1 MRESSLGE
9 WLFKAS
15 VSRRLARLCLKQ
27 SLALEGGEF
36 YSVTARRI
44 MEARWSVSI
53 GAYSYG
59 PCFEPG
65 TFGPGTLIGRYV
77 SIGPRLRVYQ
87 ANHPLDRLSTHPF
100 FFNRDLGMVRETNVP
115 LTSLVVKHD
124 VWIGESVIVTP
135 RCRRIGL
142 GSVIGAGSVVTKD
155 VPDFAVVAGNPARV
169 IKMRFSDEM
178 QSRVHKSRWW
188 ELPIS
193 ECARHIDFMASPLG
207 SDASS
212 HPMLVDRESQ
222 VAAFATSQRSISSP
236 SL

>member
-124 VWIGESVIVTP
+124 VWIGESVI
-135 RCRRIGL
+135 
-142 GSVIGAGSVVTKD
+142 
-155 VPDFAVVAGNPARV
+155 AVVAGNPARV

>member
-65 TFGPGTLIGRYV
+65 T
-77 SIGPRLRVYQ
+77 IGPRLRVYQ

-142 GSVIGAGSVVTKD
+142 GSVIGAGSVV
-155 VPDFAVVAGNPARV
+155 
-169 IKMRFSDEM
+169 
-178 QSRVHKSRWW
+178 
-188 ELPIS
+188 
-193 ECARHIDFMASPLG
+193 
-207 SDASS
+207 
-212 HPMLVDRESQ
+212 
-222 VAAFATSQRSISSP
+222 
-236 SL
+236 